1 MQIMKQLAR
10 ISGIAYLIIFLAGF
24 YANFAV
30 LESLIDKNS
39 SAITATN
46 FINNHIQLG
55 NGLLGFV
62 VMLFFDAL
70 LVWSLFGLTKST
82 SKRLSYLASFFR
94 LLHALFFGAALFKL
108 WAAYQ
113 ITFNATISTNLQNQ
127 VSELL
132 LDFDTLWTVGLLF
145 FGIHLLVLGYLAIK
159 SITFPKA
166 IGMLL
171 MLAAIGYIMD
181 STAKLMMPNYIDY
194 KDVFEMVVI
203 IPSVI
208 GEFSF
213 TVWLLIMGFKK
224 QSQQEIVKIV

>member
-1 MQIMKQLAR
+1 MKQLAR
-10 ISGIAYLIIFLAGF
+10 ISGIAYLMIFLAGF

-39 SAITATN
+39 SAITASN

-62 VMLFFDAL
+62 VMLCFDAL

-82 SKRLSYLASFFR
+82 SKRMSYLASFFR
-94 LLHALFFGAALFKL
+94 LLHALFFGVALFKL

-145 FGIHLLVLGYLAIK
+145 FGVHLLVLGYLALK
-159 SITFPKA
+159 SITIPNA
-166 IGMLL
+166 IGILL
-171 MLAAIGYIMD
+171 MLAAIGYIID
-181 STAKLMMPNYIDY
+181 STAKLIMPNYIVY

-213 TVWLLIMGFKK
+213 TVWLLIKGFKK
-224 QSQQEIVKIV
+224 QSQQEVEKIV